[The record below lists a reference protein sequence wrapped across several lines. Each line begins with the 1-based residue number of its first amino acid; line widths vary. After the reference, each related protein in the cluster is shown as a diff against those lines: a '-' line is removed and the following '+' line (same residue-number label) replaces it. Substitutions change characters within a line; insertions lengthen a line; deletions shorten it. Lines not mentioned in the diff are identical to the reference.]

1 MFPPEIARQPLD
13 GAVWRRSWVVQHLPR
28 LAFQYD
34 VCALIR
40 GHSNSSSVS
49 PHDSIFR
56 IPLRRQLALE
66 LLNRTDS
73 NLVESS
79 TPANGT
85 EVVPRQARDIAFRLD
100 SP

>member
-1 MFPPEIARQPLD
+1 MAEAFVAQNPDCVQPNHP
-13 GAVWRRSWVVQHLPR
+13 AQTR
-28 LAFQYD
+28 LKSGSS
-34 VCALIR
+34 R
-40 GHSNSSSVS
+40 PTNSSSVS